1 VQIRNII
8 KTPLKRLIMSEEITT
23 ATPKGEA
30 VVRYCAV
37 CGCEFD
43 EVVLTNNFFKC
54 ASCESIIQVKTKSG
68 D

>member
-1 VQIRNII
+1 
-8 KTPLKRLIMSEEITT
+8 MSDEIAT
-23 ATPKGEA
+23 ATPKGES

-54 ASCESIIQVKTKSG
+54 ASCESIIQVKTKAG